1 MNVCIIF
8 FLQIFADEINSLKEL
23 LRIHYTMLCEEAS
36 LLSEVV
42 NGIYRDVASLKQVS
56 RARESDILHLD
67 TQVKEKDSQLFIMR
81 RNISVL
87 HEACSVSIMEIEN
100 WKAHQA
106 RNALA
111 TEPRGIESHIYV
123 DEANTWSGETHVLL
137 QSSTSEDV
145 FRMLRE
151 RLLSVVKDVINMQN
165 EAVENSQ
172 KEMKTIIMN
181 LQKELHEK
189 DIQREE
195 ISNEFVNQIK
205 EAQGAAKSYLQDLQ
219 SAKAA
224 VDHLQAQITV
234 MEEERTTLENRLKE
248 LEDCEKTCIDF
259 ERRIASLSDALAAKD
274 QGLSFWL
281 SL

>member
-1 MNVCIIF
+1 M
-8 FLQIFADEINSLKEL
+8 QIFADEVNSLKEM

-36 LLSEVV
+36 ILSEVV

-56 RARESDILHLD
+56 RARESDLLQLD
-67 TQVKEKDSQLFIMR
+67 AQVKEKDSQLFIMR
-81 RNISVL
+81 RNISIL
-87 HEACSVSIMEIEN
+87 HEACTVSIMEIEN

-111 TEPRGIESHIYV
+111 TEPRGTESHVYV
-123 DEANTWSGETHVLL
+123 NEANTWSGEIQLL

-151 RLLSVVKDVINMQN
+151 RLLSVVKDVVNMQN
-165 EAVENSQ
+165 EAEEHSR
-172 KEMKTIIMN
+172 KEMKTVIMN

-224 VDHLQAQITV
+224 VNHLQGQITV
-234 MEEERTTLENRLKE
+234 MEEERATLENRVKE
-248 LEDCEKTCIDF
+248 LDDCEKTCIDF
-259 ERRIASLSDALAAKD
+259 KQRIASLSDALAAKD